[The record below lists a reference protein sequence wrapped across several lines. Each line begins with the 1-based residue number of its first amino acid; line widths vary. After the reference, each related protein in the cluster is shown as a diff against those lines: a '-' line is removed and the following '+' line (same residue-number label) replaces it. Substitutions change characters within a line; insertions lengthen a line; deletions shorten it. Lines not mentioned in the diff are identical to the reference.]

1 MIQPLPYACYK
12 LEPSPGSEDHDVH
25 YLLFDR
31 ALKEIA
37 DQISEAREEDDA
49 DDLARAQ
56 ALSVIQYPT
65 KCSQLLCD
73 SCSTEYEDDEE
84 GTFHIA
90 DDADEKA
97 AVAAAVDAGWTHVT
111 GGRLHCTTC
120 TDGPSDDRKPGTHDV
135 PLPIGDHQAEPAQ

>member
-1 MIQPLPYACYK
+1 MIRELPDACYK
-12 LEPSPGSEDHDVH
+12 LTPSPWSDDRDVH
-25 YLLFDR
+25 YLVFDV

-37 DQISEAREEDDA
+37 AQISEARREGDA
-49 DDLARAQ
+49 SDIVAAE
-56 ALSVIQYPT
+56 ALSVTQYPA

-84 GTFHIA
+84 GAFHIA
-90 DDADEKA
+90 DDADEKT

-120 TDGPSDDRKPGTHDV
+120 TDGPSDDRKPGPHDV
-135 PLPIGDHQAEPAQ
+135 PLPIGDQAEPAQ